1 MLSFLIVLLAG
12 YLVGSFPTAIIVSK
26 ILRGKDFD
34 IRTQGSGN
42 AGGTNV
48 FRVLGWQAGI
58 VVMLVDVFKGFVA
71 TYWISKWQPF
81 GAPYIDE
88 TVMPIITGVAAVLGH
103 IWTVF
108 ANFRGGKGVGTAAGM
123 IVALYPL
130 AALVC
135 LLIFVA
141 VVFATRYVSLGSMTA
156 ACALPIVLI
165 IGQKIWRQEIPE
177 AHFQFSL
184 AIAFLILYTHR
195 QNIQRLLAGTENRIG
210 KKKPA
215 VRM

>member
-48 FRVLGWQAGI
+48 FRVLGWQAGL

-81 GAPYIDE
+81 GVPYIDE

-130 AALVC
+130 AAVVC
-135 LLIFVA
+135 LLIFIA